1 MQKQT
6 TNPNELG
13 VVAATQ
19 RTPTNHGANYTSY
32 ETIEQALS
40 FIPAHDRDIW
50 IKCGMA
56 LKSEFGDA
64 GFDGMGQV
72 GCLP

>member
-1 MQKQT
+1 MTPT
-6 TNPNELG
+6 TNKK
-13 VVAATQ
+13 AA
-19 RTPTNHGANYTSY
+19 PGKGAAYQPRAHYTSN
-32 ETIEQALS
+32 ESIEQALS
-40 FIPAHDRDIW
+40 FIPPHDHDIW
-50 IKCGMA
+50 IKGGMA